1 MMDGWALN
9 TGSDAWMAVAVLLVA
24 LVFLGRSY
32 LRSPLRGGKRWI
44 ALLSKTVVFGL
55 LALLLLDPIRT
66 REIPKK
72 GGNDLVVLADNG
84 AGLGVIDPSTKK
96 PLGEAGRT
104 TLAMQGDQQPE
115 WLKGLSDV
123 FRVQSYLFDDRLHE
137 TTDFSKLKYDGL
149 RSTLGG
155 SLESVLQRYEKRPL
169 AATLLFTDGNATDM
183 AVVEKMLAKKPGAP
197 IYPVAVG
204 ATNAPKDIALTDI
217 NITQT
222 PFEDSPVTLDAR
234 IIAQGFNDEELS
246 LLIRDETGKTV
257 HKEKHRLGH
266 DESSYTFHAHFR
278 PAKSGLSFYKV
289 AVLPSAQEGL
299 IGDTAKLKEASIEAT
314 LDNNE
319 RAVAVDRR
327 KGPYRVLY
335 VSGRPNWEYKFLRRA
350 LEPDTEVQVVGL
362 IRIAK
367 REPKFEWR
375 GRAGETSNPLFRGFK
390 SDVPEEAQRYD
401 QPVLIRLGIEDKKE
415 LSEGFPKTAEDLFSA
430 YRAVII
436 DDVEAGF
443 FTHEQMD
450 LLERY
455 VSLRGASLLLLG
467 GQESFQ
473 LGGYENTPVGRMS
486 PVYLDRVSKRA
497 PIEDARFNL
506 TREGWLEPWM
516 RLRNQE
522 SEEQARLANMPAF
535 YTVNPVMA
543 IKPGA
548 SVLATVVDASRTAHP
563 AWVMHHYGSGRVAA
577 VTVGDVW
584 RWGMRDPES
593 RTDMEKAWRQLVRS
607 LVVDVPDRVELQAN
621 VESAGSHDLVRL
633 QARVK
638 DRAFRGM
645 EDAMVKMAVTE
656 PDGSKTDMVAEPSA
670 TEAGLFEA
678 PMHANKSGTY
688 RIKTEVK
695 DSEGKTVGERETG
708 VALNP
713 LEDELKSLSVNRD
726 VLEKIAKWSGGKVI
740 TVEELPAFVKSLPD
754 TKLPMMETRSD
765 PLWHSPW
772 VLILLVVMLG
782 IEWALR
788 RRWV

>member
-1 MMDGWALN
+1 MMDGWVLN
-9 TGSDAWMAVAVLLVA
+9 AGSDAWMAGAVLVLA
-24 LVFLGRSY
+24 LIFLAWSY
-32 LRSPLRGGKRWI
+32 TRSPLRGWKRLV
-44 ALLSKTVVFGL
+44 ALLCKTLVFAL
-55 LALLLLDPIRT
+55 LALLLLDPIKT
-66 REIPKK
+66 SEIPKK
-72 GGNDLVVLADNG
+72 GANDLVILADNS
-84 AGLGVIDPSTKK
+84 AGLGVVDPVSKNM
-96 PLGEAGRT
+96 LGEPGRAALMT
-104 TLAMQGDQQPE
+104 RGGQQPA
-115 WLKGLSDV
+115 WLKGLGDI
-123 FRVQSYLFDDRLHE
+123 FRVQGYLFDDRLHE
-137 TTDFSKLKYDGL
+137 TPDFAKLNFDGQ

-183 AVVEKMLAKKPGAP
+183 AALEKLLAKKPGSP
-197 IYPVAVG
+197 VYPVMIG
-204 ATNAPKDIALTDI
+204 ATKAPRDLALTET
-217 NITQT
+217 NVTQT
-222 PFEDSPVTLDAR
+222 PFEDSPVTLDAK
-234 IIAQGFNDEELS
+234 ITSQGFGDEELS
-246 LLIRDETGKTV
+246 LLIRDEAGKTV
-257 HKEKHRLGH
+257 HKELHRLGH
-266 DESSYTFHAHFR
+266 EETSYTFHAHFR
-278 PAKSGLSFYKV
+278 PAKSGLSFYRV
-289 AVLPSAQEGL
+289 AILPTSQEAS
-299 IGDTAKLKEASIEAT
+299 IADAAKLKAGSKEAT

-319 RAVAVDRR
+319 RVVVVDRR

-350 LEPDTEVQVVGL
+350 LEPDTDVNLVGL
-362 IRIAK
+362 VRIAK

-375 GRAGETSNPLFRGFK
+375 GRTGETSNPLFRGFK

-401 QPVLIRLGIEDKKE
+401 QPVLIRLGIDDKKE
-415 LSEGFPKTAEDLFSA
+415 LSEGFPKTAEELFST

-436 DDVEAGF
+436 DDLEAGF

-473 LGGYENTPVGRMS
+473 LGGYETTPIGRMS
-486 PVYLDRVSKRA
+486 PVYLDRVSRSA

-535 YTVNPVMA
+535 FSVNPVMA

-563 AWVMHHYGSGRVAA
+563 AWVTQHYGSGRVAA

-593 RTDMEKAWRQLVRS
+593 RADMEKAWRQLVRS
-607 LVVDVPDRVELQAN
+607 LVVDVPDRVELLSN
-621 VESAGSHDLVRL
+621 VESAGSHDLVKL
-633 QARVK
+633 QTRVK
-638 DRAFRGM
+638 DKAFRGM
-645 EDAMVKMAVTE
+645 EDALVKLIVTE
-656 PDGSKTDMVAEPSA
+656 PDGAKNTLVAEPSSA
-670 TEAGLFEA
+670 EAGLFDA
-678 PMHANKSGTY
+678 PLHASRGGAY
-688 RIKTEVK
+688 RIKAEVK
-695 DSEGKTVGERETG
+695 DSEGKAVGESETG
-708 VALNP
+708 IALNP
-713 LEDELKSLSVNRD
+713 LADELKSLVVNRD

-740 TVEELPAFVKSLPD
+740 AVGELPALVKTLPD
-754 TKLPMMETRSD
+754 IKLPIMETRSD

-772 VLILLVVMLG
+772 LLLLLVAMLG